1 MGRGLNGTIMTSR
14 RSLAG
19 TVLAP
24 AGKAV
29 VRELSKLEQRIFAD
43 YVVPLVKGDLVI
55 LKRNS
60 ALLIYY
66 KEQLEKHGAAKY
78 FIDIIDFVSQ
88 GIGLLE
94 EVDELRSKVYSGDG
108 LGQLYFKTSRVRLLA
123 EFELY
128 NALIGAPDMR
138 QGERYDMAKIAV
150 IKNLLNNVK
159 AADLDYALIERVI
172 SST

>member
-1 MGRGLNGTIMTSR
+1 MGRGLNGNMIVSR

-19 TVLAP
+19 TALVTAT
-24 AGKAV
+24 KAV
-29 VRELSKLEQRIFAD
+29 VRDLSKLEKRIFED

-60 ALLIYY
+60 ALLLYY
-66 KEQLEKHGAAKY
+66 KDQLEKHGAAKY

-94 EVDELRSKVYSGDG
+94 EVDELRSKVYAGDG
-108 LGQLYFKTSRVRLLA
+108 LGQLYFKTSRVRLLP
-123 EFELY
+123 EYELY

-138 QGERYDMAKIAV
+138 QGERYDMSRVAL
-150 IKNLLNNVK
+150 IKSLLNQVD
-159 AADLDYALIERVI
+159 AADLDYSLIERVI

>member
-19 TVLAP
+19 AVLAP
-24 AGKAV
+24 VGKAV
-29 VRELSKLEQRIFAD
+29 IRELSKLEKRIFED

-55 LKRNS
+55 LKRNG
-60 ALLIYY
+60 ALLLYY
-66 KEQLEKHGAAKY
+66 KEQLEKHGAAQY

-94 EVDELRSKVYSGDG
+94 EVDELRSKLYAGDG
-108 LGQLYFKTSRVRLLA
+108 LGQLYFKTSRVRLLP

-128 NALIGAPDMR
+128 NALIGAPNMR
-138 QGERYDMAKIAV
+138 QGEWYDMAKIAV
-150 IKNLLNNVK
+150 IKNLLNDVE
-159 AADLDYALIERVI
+159 AADLDYALLERVI
-172 SST
+172 SA